1 MLFRSHCAPVSTQK
15 ASVQNNCRLA
25 YRQLSSRDGTYIIQC
40 HANLTLSINFNLI
53 QYHNLN
59 PYPYHTFL
67 QFPSISQI
75 PTTQL
80 LSSTLLSTSLTEY
93 YLTLSHHNQ
102 NNTSQDNIYNISN
115 SFYTKIIVFERHPIA
130 CFV

>member
-1 MLFRSHCAPVSTQK
+1 MIPDPINLKRILST
-15 ASVQNNCRLA
+15 NNCRLT
-25 YRQLSSRDGTYIIQC
+25 YQQLSSRNGTYVYQC

-75 PTTQL
+75 PTMQL
-80 LSSTLLSTSLTEY
+80 LSSNLLSTSLTEY
-93 YLTLSHHNQ
+93 YLTLSHNNQ
-102 NNTSQDNIYNISN
+102 NTSQDNIYNVSN
-115 SFYTKIIVFERHPIA
+115 SFCTKIIVFGRHPIA

>member
-1 MLFRSHCAPVSTQK
+1 MKTSLVPLKFEEPVQLTYRLRRSI
-15 ASVQNNCRLA
+15 
-25 YRQLSSRDGTYIIQC
+25 GYIGRRYYQC
-40 HANLTLSINFNLI
+40 HAILTISTIYSINF
-53 QYHNLN
+53 NLN

-67 QFPSISQI
+67 QFPTISQF
-75 PTTQL
+75 PTMQL